1 MRNGKIETDEFI
13 KAIGRRIQYIRK
25 DKGLSLNDIA
35 VKTGFTKSYISQIEN
50 LKREPPI
57 STLSKIAYVLDVDLT
72 FLING
77 GLEDLEMPN
86 LTIVRKGERRAYYG
100 PYEEKGYLY
109 ESLSYKKPDRLMD
122 GYIITIGSD
131 FPPEPF
137 MHEGQEL
144 VYVLEGTQE
153 LIYDGNTY
161 ILEEGDCFFFD
172 SNKPHYSRTLGDN
185 PGKILMVFAVQK
197 ASAPGALLAVNKNRE
212 GNVKE

>member
-77 GLEDLEMPN
+77 GLED
-86 LTIVRKGERRAYYG
+86 G
-100 PYEEKGYLY
+100 
-109 ESLSYKKPDRLMD
+109 
-122 GYIITIGSD
+122 
-131 FPPEPF
+131 
-137 MHEGQEL
+137 
-144 VYVLEGTQE
+144 
-153 LIYDGNTY
+153 
-161 ILEEGDCFFFD
+161 
-172 SNKPHYSRTLGDN
+172 
-185 PGKILMVFAVQK
+185 
-197 ASAPGALLAVNKNRE
+197 
-212 GNVKE
+212 